1 MQSRPRSA
9 TAVPRREMQSRPRC
23 AAGAGRSALE
33 VLLARPWKPSAPGW
47 MWSVLPYCIPASVEI
62 PAPVPGAPALPPPIP
77 GQVTGKPRRRE
88 VGMEGG
94 ARCAPAEGSAGRGRG
109 GGVPMAALPPP
120 LPPPRRRPL
129 RLPGRPSSP
138 PLTPRRQ
145 RRACGSGAARLRAR
159 AALRGSA
166 PGASRSPG
174 SAEGGGM
181 PECPDRGAKAAPIHH
196 KISFSI
202 LDILDPQ
209 KFSRR
214 REPASGSWGSAPR
227 SGEREKSLGRVEVG
241 KDAAAPGS
249 GKNKLE
255 AHDAHAPA
263 ESGAEDAG
271 QERDEEDPSGD
282 GTGAASPPGPE
293 EPGSP
298 RSARRRPGPLRAE
311 PPEAGAVPPPP
322 PPPPPVGAQPGP
334 QAKPKRKRTGSDSKS
349 VQVHAP
355 RSARRRRAEPGCGKP
370 RRART
375 AFTYEQLVALEN
387 KFRAT
392 RYLSVCER
400 LNLALS
406 LSLTET
412 QVKIWFQNRRTKW
425 KKQHPGADGAAPAA
439 SPAAAAAASGG
450 SPSPPGPAALPFQT
464 FPSYAAAN
472 VLVPPA
478 APFPLG
484 AGPFAPFLG
493 PAYLGPFYA
502 PHL

>member
-1 MQSRPRSA
+1 
-9 TAVPRREMQSRPRC
+9 
-23 AAGAGRSALE
+23 
-33 VLLARPWKPSAPGW
+33 
-47 MWSVLPYCIPASVEI
+47 
-62 PAPVPGAPALPPPIP
+62 
-77 GQVTGKPRRRE
+77 
-88 VGMEGG
+88 
-94 ARCAPAEGSAGRGRG
+94 
-109 GGVPMAALPPP
+109 
-120 LPPPRRRPL
+120 
-129 RLPGRPSSP
+129 
-138 PLTPRRQ
+138 
-145 RRACGSGAARLRAR
+145 
-159 AALRGSA
+159 
-166 PGASRSPG
+166 
-174 SAEGGGM
+174 M

-214 REPASGSWGSAPR
+214 REPASGSWGSAPS
-227 SGEREKSLGRVEVG
+227 SGEREKSLGRVEIG

-249 GKNKLE
+249 GRNKLE
-255 AHDAHAPA
+255 AHGRNALEFLRPALAGRAGGGAGRTGIAGPAPA
-263 ESGAEDAG
+263 GTRSPRG
-271 QERDEEDPSGD
+271 DPRGD
-282 GTGAASPPGPE
+282 GSGTTTPAGPE
-293 EPGSP
+293 EPGS
-298 RSARRRPGPLRAE
+298 
-311 PPEAGAVPPPP
+311 
-322 PPPPPVGAQPGP
+322 
-334 QAKPKRKRTGSDSKS
+334 
-349 VQVHAP
+349 P

-400 LNLALS
+400 LSLALS

-439 SPAAAAAASGG
+439 SPAAAVGGG

-484 AGPFAPFLG
+484 TGPFAPFLG

>member
-1 MQSRPRSA
+1 
-9 TAVPRREMQSRPRC
+9 
-23 AAGAGRSALE
+23 
-33 VLLARPWKPSAPGW
+33 
-47 MWSVLPYCIPASVEI
+47 
-62 PAPVPGAPALPPPIP
+62 
-77 GQVTGKPRRRE
+77 
-88 VGMEGG
+88 
-94 ARCAPAEGSAGRGRG
+94 
-109 GGVPMAALPPP
+109 
-120 LPPPRRRPL
+120 
-129 RLPGRPSSP
+129 
-138 PLTPRRQ
+138 
-145 RRACGSGAARLRAR
+145 
-159 AALRGSA
+159 
-166 PGASRSPG
+166 
-174 SAEGGGM
+174 M

-214 REPASGSWGSAPR
+214 REPAAGSWGSAPR

-249 GKNKLE
+249 GRNKLE
-255 AHDAHAPA
+255 AHGRNALEFLRPALAGRAGGGAGRRGPPAPRPA
-263 ESGAEDAG
+263 GRAPRAAGAEDAG
-271 QERDEEDPSGD
+271 QERDEDDPSGD
-282 GTGAASPPGPE
+282 GTGTGSPPGPE
-293 EPGSP
+293 EPGS
-298 RSARRRPGPLRAE
+298 
-311 PPEAGAVPPPP
+311 
-322 PPPPPVGAQPGP
+322 
-334 QAKPKRKRTGSDSKS
+334 
-349 VQVHAP
+349 P

-400 LNLALS
+400 LSLALS

-439 SPAAAAAASGG
+439 SPAAAAGGG

-478 APFPLG
+478 APFPLS

-493 PAYLGPFYA
+493 PAYLGPFYT

>member
-1 MQSRPRSA
+1 
-9 TAVPRREMQSRPRC
+9 
-23 AAGAGRSALE
+23 
-33 VLLARPWKPSAPGW
+33 
-47 MWSVLPYCIPASVEI
+47 
-62 PAPVPGAPALPPPIP
+62 
-77 GQVTGKPRRRE
+77 
-88 VGMEGG
+88 
-94 ARCAPAEGSAGRGRG
+94 
-109 GGVPMAALPPP
+109 
-120 LPPPRRRPL
+120 
-129 RLPGRPSSP
+129 
-138 PLTPRRQ
+138 
-145 RRACGSGAARLRAR
+145 
-159 AALRGSA
+159 
-166 PGASRSPG
+166 
-174 SAEGGGM
+174 M

-196 KISFSI
+196 KISFSV

-214 REPASGSWGSAPR
+214 REPAAGSWGSSTR

-249 GKNKLE
+249 GRNKLE
-255 AHDAHAPA
+255 AHGRNALAFLRPA
-263 ESGAEDAG
+263 LAGRAGGGAGRTGTPGPALG
-271 QERDEEDPSGD
+271 GMRSPGGDPSGD
-282 GTGAASPPGPE
+282 GSGSGTLPGPE
-293 EPGSP
+293 EPGS
-298 RSARRRPGPLRAE
+298 
-311 PPEAGAVPPPP
+311 
-322 PPPPPVGAQPGP
+322 
-334 QAKPKRKRTGSDSKS
+334 
-349 VQVHAP
+349 P

-400 LNLALS
+400 LSLALS

-439 SPAAAAAASGG
+439 SPAAAAGGG

-464 FPSYAAAN
+464 FPSYTAAN

>member
-1 MQSRPRSA
+1 MAAPA
-9 TAVPRREMQSRPRC
+9 AALPGNAVPAPLRPGPAPPHR
-23 AAGAGRSALE
+23 AARPGHSALE
-33 VLLARPWKPSAPGW
+33 LPLQTAPGA
-47 MWSVLPYCIPASVEI
+47 VTAGLDGER
-62 PAPVPGAPALPPPIP
+62 PALAGGISTH
-77 GQVTGKPRRRE
+77 GTGVTGKPRRRE
-88 VGMEGG
+88 AALEGG
-94 ARCAPAEGSAGRGRG
+94 ARCAPAEAARRG
-109 GGVPMAALPPP
+109 GGAGAACQWLRCP
-120 LPPPRRRPL
+120 LLCPHPAAGPSASPADPPPRR
-129 RLPGRPSSP
+129 S
-138 PLTPRRQ
+138 
-145 RRACGSGAARLRAR
+145 LRAASAQR
-159 AALRGSA
+159 AAPERPGPAPRSAGSA
-166 PGASRSPG
+166 LGASRSPG
-174 SAEGGGM
+174 SAE
-181 PECPDRGAKAAPIHH
+181 
-196 KISFSI
+196 
-202 LDILDPQ
+202 
-209 KFSRR
+209 
-214 REPASGSWGSAPR
+214 
-227 SGEREKSLGRVEVG
+227 
-241 KDAAAPGS
+241 
-249 GKNKLE
+249 
-255 AHDAHAPA
+255 DAHAPA

-271 QERDEEDPSGD
+271 QERDEEEPSGD
-282 GTGAASPPGPE
+282 GSGTASPPGPE
-293 EPGSP
+293 EPGS
-298 RSARRRPGPLRAE
+298 
-311 PPEAGAVPPPP
+311 
-322 PPPPPVGAQPGP
+322 
-334 QAKPKRKRTGSDSKS
+334 
-349 VQVHAP
+349 P

-400 LNLALS
+400 LSLALS

-439 SPAAAAAASGG
+439 SPAAAASGG

>member
-1 MQSRPRSA
+1 MVGTRSRFSG
-9 TAVPRREMQSRPRC
+9 RRWR
-23 AAGAGRSALE
+23 GAQGEVLDIRAPCPAPGVGSILCGRSRRAHIRARRRHTPAPDGPR
-33 VLLARPWKPSAPGW
+33 LLPRHRTGFCPSAR
-47 MWSVLPYCIPASVEI
+47 A
-62 PAPVPGAPALPPPIP
+62 APGAPFPEA
-77 GQVTGKPRRRE
+77 
-88 VGMEGG
+88 
-94 ARCAPAEGSAGRGRG
+94 
-109 GGVPMAALPPP
+109 AALGCPG
-120 LPPPRRRPL
+120 PRDG
-129 RLPGRPSSP
+129 RLD
-138 PLTPRRQ
+138 
-145 RRACGSGAARLRAR
+145 AR
-159 AALRGSA
+159 
-166 PGASRSPG
+166 
-174 SAEGGGM
+174 
-181 PECPDRGAKAAPIHH
+181 
-196 KISFSI
+196 
-202 LDILDPQ
+202 
-209 KFSRR
+209 
-214 REPASGSWGSAPR
+214 
-227 SGEREKSLGRVEVG
+227 
-241 KDAAAPGS
+241 
-249 GKNKLE
+249 
-255 AHDAHAPA
+255 APA

-271 QERDEEDPSGD
+271 QERDEEEPSGD
-282 GTGAASPPGPE
+282 GSGTASPPGPE
-293 EPGSP
+293 EPGS
-298 RSARRRPGPLRAE
+298 
-311 PPEAGAVPPPP
+311 
-322 PPPPPVGAQPGP
+322 
-334 QAKPKRKRTGSDSKS
+334 
-349 VQVHAP
+349 P

-400 LNLALS
+400 LSLALS

-439 SPAAAAAASGG
+439 SPAAAASGG

>member
-1 MQSRPRSA
+1 
-9 TAVPRREMQSRPRC
+9 
-23 AAGAGRSALE
+23 
-33 VLLARPWKPSAPGW
+33 
-47 MWSVLPYCIPASVEI
+47 
-62 PAPVPGAPALPPPIP
+62 
-77 GQVTGKPRRRE
+77 
-88 VGMEGG
+88 
-94 ARCAPAEGSAGRGRG
+94 
-109 GGVPMAALPPP
+109 
-120 LPPPRRRPL
+120 
-129 RLPGRPSSP
+129 
-138 PLTPRRQ
+138 
-145 RRACGSGAARLRAR
+145 
-159 AALRGSA
+159 
-166 PGASRSPG
+166 
-174 SAEGGGM
+174 M

-214 REPASGSWGSAPR
+214 REAAAGSWGSAPR

-249 GKNKLE
+249 GRNKLE
-255 AHDAHAPA
+255 AHGRNALEFLRPALAGRAGGGAGRRGPPAPR
-263 ESGAEDAG
+263 GALPV
-271 QERDEEDPSGD
+271 R
-282 GTGAASPPGPE
+282 
-293 EPGSP
+293 GS
-298 RSARRRPGPLRAE
+298 RRKMRRRT
-311 PPEAGAVPPPP
+311 EA
-322 PPPPPVGAQPGP
+322 
-334 QAKPKRKRTGSDSKS
+334 
-349 VQVHAP
+349 
-355 RSARRRRAEPGCGKP
+355 GCGKP

-400 LNLALS
+400 LSLALS

-425 KKQHPGADGAAPAA
+425 KKQHPGADGTAPAA
-439 SPAAAAAASGG
+439 SPAAAAAAGGG
-450 SPSPPGPAALPFQT
+450 SPSPPGPGALPFQT

-484 AGPFAPFLG
+484 GGPFAPFLG

>member
-1 MQSRPRSA
+1 
-9 TAVPRREMQSRPRC
+9 
-23 AAGAGRSALE
+23 
-33 VLLARPWKPSAPGW
+33 
-47 MWSVLPYCIPASVEI
+47 
-62 PAPVPGAPALPPPIP
+62 
-77 GQVTGKPRRRE
+77 
-88 VGMEGG
+88 
-94 ARCAPAEGSAGRGRG
+94 
-109 GGVPMAALPPP
+109 
-120 LPPPRRRPL
+120 
-129 RLPGRPSSP
+129 
-138 PLTPRRQ
+138 
-145 RRACGSGAARLRAR
+145 
-159 AALRGSA
+159 
-166 PGASRSPG
+166 
-174 SAEGGGM
+174 M
-181 PECPDRGAKAAPIHH
+181 PECPDHGAKAAPIHH

-214 REPASGSWGSAPR
+214 REPASGSWGSASR

-249 GKNKLE
+249 GRNKLE
-255 AHDAHAPA
+255 AHGRNALEFLRPALAGRAGGGAGRRGRSAPRPPGRA
-263 ESGAEDAG
+263 PRAG
-271 QERDEEDPSGD
+271 SRRREGK
-282 GTGAASPPGPE
+282 GGWNLILTSPPGPE
-293 EPGSP
+293 EPG
-298 RSARRRPGPLRAE
+298 L
-311 PPEAGAVPPPP
+311 
-322 PPPPPVGAQPGP
+322 
-334 QAKPKRKRTGSDSKS
+334 
-349 VQVHAP
+349 P

-400 LNLALS
+400 LSLALS

-439 SPAAAAAASGG
+439 SPAAAAAAGG
-450 SPSPPGPAALPFQT
+450 SSPSPPGPAALPFQT

>member
-1 MQSRPRSA
+1 
-9 TAVPRREMQSRPRC
+9 
-23 AAGAGRSALE
+23 
-33 VLLARPWKPSAPGW
+33 
-47 MWSVLPYCIPASVEI
+47 
-62 PAPVPGAPALPPPIP
+62 
-77 GQVTGKPRRRE
+77 
-88 VGMEGG
+88 
-94 ARCAPAEGSAGRGRG
+94 
-109 GGVPMAALPPP
+109 MAALPPP

-129 RLPGRPSSP
+129 RLPARPSS
-138 PLTPRRQ
+138 RRSL
-145 RRACGSGAARLRAR
+145 RAASAEAAARERPR
-159 AALRGSA
+159 SA
-166 PGASRSPG
+166 PGSAG
-174 SAEGGGM
+174 SQQVSGRRGGWGGM

-214 REPASGSWGSAPR
+214 REPAAGSWGSAPR

-249 GKNKLE
+249 GRNKLE
-255 AHDAHAPA
+255 AHDPHGPT

-271 QERDEEDPSGD
+271 QDRDEEDPSGD
-282 GTGAASPPGPE
+282 GTGSGPSPGPE

-298 RSARRRPGPLRAE
+298 RG
-311 PPEAGAVPPPP
+311 
-322 PPPPPVGAQPGP
+322 
-334 QAKPKRKRTGSDSKS
+334 
-349 VQVHAP
+349 
-355 RSARRRRAEPGCGKP
+355 ARRRRAEPGCGKP

-400 LNLALS
+400 LSLALS

-439 SPAAAAAASGG
+439 SPAAAAGGG

>member
-1 MQSRPRSA
+1 
-9 TAVPRREMQSRPRC
+9 
-23 AAGAGRSALE
+23 
-33 VLLARPWKPSAPGW
+33 
-47 MWSVLPYCIPASVEI
+47 
-62 PAPVPGAPALPPPIP
+62 
-77 GQVTGKPRRRE
+77 
-88 VGMEGG
+88 MEGG
-94 ARCAPAEGSAGRGRG
+94 ARCAPAESAAGRGRG

-159 AALRGSA
+159 RCAPPAPRWEPAGLREA
-166 PGASRSPG
+166 RRW
-174 SAEGGGM
+174 GGM

-214 REPASGSWGSAPR
+214 REPAAGSWGSTPR

-249 GKNKLE
+249 GRNKLE
-255 AHDAHAPA
+255 AHDVHAPP

-282 GTGAASPPGPE
+282 GTGTGSPPGPE
-293 EPGSP
+293 EPGS
-298 RSARRRPGPLRAE
+298 
-311 PPEAGAVPPPP
+311 
-322 PPPPPVGAQPGP
+322 
-334 QAKPKRKRTGSDSKS
+334 
-349 VQVHAP
+349 P

-400 LNLALS
+400 LSLALS

-439 SPAAAAAASGG
+439 SPAAAAGGG

-484 AGPFAPFLG
+484 AGPVAPFLS

>member
-1 MQSRPRSA
+1 
-9 TAVPRREMQSRPRC
+9 
-23 AAGAGRSALE
+23 
-33 VLLARPWKPSAPGW
+33 
-47 MWSVLPYCIPASVEI
+47 
-62 PAPVPGAPALPPPIP
+62 
-77 GQVTGKPRRRE
+77 
-88 VGMEGG
+88 
-94 ARCAPAEGSAGRGRG
+94 
-109 GGVPMAALPPP
+109 
-120 LPPPRRRPL
+120 
-129 RLPGRPSSP
+129 
-138 PLTPRRQ
+138 
-145 RRACGSGAARLRAR
+145 
-159 AALRGSA
+159 
-166 PGASRSPG
+166 
-174 SAEGGGM
+174 M
-181 PECPDRGAKAAPIHH
+181 PECPPDRGAKAAPVHH

-214 REPASGSWGSAPR
+214 REPAAGSWGSAPR

-249 GKNKLE
+249 GRNKLE
-255 AHDAHAPA
+255 AHDARSPA
-263 ESGAEDAG
+263 EIGAEAAG
-271 QERDEEDPSGD
+271 QEQAEEGPPGD
-282 GTGAASPPGPE
+282 GTGTQPSAHPPGPE

-298 RSARRRPGPLRAE
+298 RG
-311 PPEAGAVPPPP
+311 V
-322 PPPPPVGAQPGP
+322 
-334 QAKPKRKRTGSDSKS
+334 
-349 VQVHAP
+349 
-355 RSARRRRAEPGCGKP
+355 RRRRAEAGCGKP

-400 LNLALS
+400 LSLALS

-439 SPAAAAAASGG
+439 SPATTAAVAAGGG
-450 SPSPPGPAALPFQT
+450 SPSPPVPGALPFQT

-484 AGPFAPFLG
+484 GGPFAPFLG

>member
-1 MQSRPRSA
+1 
-9 TAVPRREMQSRPRC
+9 
-23 AAGAGRSALE
+23 
-33 VLLARPWKPSAPGW
+33 
-47 MWSVLPYCIPASVEI
+47 
-62 PAPVPGAPALPPPIP
+62 
-77 GQVTGKPRRRE
+77 
-88 VGMEGG
+88 
-94 ARCAPAEGSAGRGRG
+94 
-109 GGVPMAALPPP
+109 
-120 LPPPRRRPL
+120 
-129 RLPGRPSSP
+129 
-138 PLTPRRQ
+138 
-145 RRACGSGAARLRAR
+145 
-159 AALRGSA
+159 
-166 PGASRSPG
+166 
-174 SAEGGGM
+174 M

-249 GKNKLE
+249 GRNKLE

-282 GTGAASPPGPE
+282 GTGTASPPGPE

-298 RSARRRPGPLRAE
+298 RSG
-311 PPEAGAVPPPP
+311 
-322 PPPPPVGAQPGP
+322 
-334 QAKPKRKRTGSDSKS
+334 
-349 VQVHAP
+349 
-355 RSARRRRAEPGCGKP
+355 RRRRAEPGCGKP

-400 LNLALS
+400 LSLALS

-439 SPAAAAAASGG
+439 SPAAAAASGG

-464 FPSYAAAN
+464 FPSYAAAAN

>member
-1 MQSRPRSA
+1 
-9 TAVPRREMQSRPRC
+9 
-23 AAGAGRSALE
+23 
-33 VLLARPWKPSAPGW
+33 
-47 MWSVLPYCIPASVEI
+47 
-62 PAPVPGAPALPPPIP
+62 
-77 GQVTGKPRRRE
+77 
-88 VGMEGG
+88 
-94 ARCAPAEGSAGRGRG
+94 
-109 GGVPMAALPPP
+109 MAALPPP

-145 RRACGSGAARLRAR
+145 RPACGSGAARLRAGSQQVSGK
-159 AALRGSA
+159 RG
-166 PGASRSPG
+166 GW
-174 SAEGGGM
+174 GGM

-249 GKNKLE
+249 GRNKLE
-255 AHDAHAPA
+255 AHGRNALAFLRGAQVEAPAHGDPRPHARRDALPAWGPTRARERGGWNWILSLDDAKGKVLDIRVPCPAPRLRSILCRRSRRAHIRARRRPAPAPDGPRLLPRHRTAPRSHLDAHTPA

-271 QERDEEDPSGD
+271 QERDEEDPNGD
-282 GTGAASPPGPE
+282 GTGTASPPGPE

-298 RSARRRPGPLRAE
+298 RSARRRRP
-311 PPEAGAVPPPP
+311 
-322 PPPPPVGAQPGP
+322 
-334 QAKPKRKRTGSDSKS
+334 
-349 VQVHAP
+349 
-355 RSARRRRAEPGCGKP
+355 EPGCGKP

-400 LNLALS
+400 LSLALS

-439 SPAAAAAASGG
+439 SPAAAAAAASGG

-484 AGPFAPFLG
+484 TGPFAPFLG